1 MKIAINC
8 IYYEAGGGIKEYIH
22 NLVKELIS
30 LNNDFEYVFYI
41 SKAVESTF
49 IELTKGKGK
58 IKIFPFE
65 SNKKIKRALLQKY
78 FWKKEEK
85 EEKFNIF
92 HSTFFHSPKFKN
104 AKVILTVHDLRFL
117 NFPKSY
123 EFKRYFYLK
132 YAVKK
137 SIKNADKIITIS
149 NFTKDEV
156 IKFYKIEEYK
166 IKAIHEAVDSDAF
179 VLKNNSNERMI
190 KENLVVSNKYIL
202 AVGHLEPRK
211 NYIRLIEA
219 FLILP
224 QTIQDNYKLIIV
236 GKKNYDYDDIL
247 STISKTTEVIY
258 LDFISRDDLVWLY
271 ANCKIHVFP
280 SYYEGFGFPSLEA
293 GLFSKPT
300 IGANQSSIAEISGEG
315 GLYFDPFSVED
326 IKEKIKLALT
336 DEILYLKLSSN
347 ALLNTTKFSW
357 KRNAVDTCE
366 IYNHFRNKEKE
377 LFSL

>member
-22 NLVKELIS
+22 NLVKELVE
-30 LNNDFEYVFYI
+30 LDNDNEYIFYI
-41 SKAVESTF
+41 PKTVESIF
-49 IELTKGKGK
+49 VNLINGRGK

-78 FWKKEEK
+78 FWEK
-85 EEKFNIF
+85 EEREEKFDVF
-92 HSTFFHSPKFKN
+92 HSTFFHSPEFKN

-156 IKFYKIEEYK
+156 IKFYKTDERK
-166 IKAIHEAVDSDAF
+166 IKAIHEAVDPEAF
-179 VLKNNSNERMI
+179 VLKSEDKGNERVI
-190 KENLVVSNKYIL
+190 KDNLINSTEYLL

-211 NYIRLIEA
+211 NYTRLIEA
-219 FLILP
+219 FSLLP
-224 QTIQDNYKLIIV
+224 TAIKNTYKLVIV
-236 GKKNYDYDDIL
+236 GKKNHDYDDVL
-247 STISKTTEVIY
+247 SMINKASNVIY

-271 ANCKIHVFP
+271 ANCKLHIFP

-300 IGANQSSIAEISGEG
+300 VGANQSSIAEISGDG
-315 GLYFDPFSVED
+315 GLYFDPFSVKD
-326 IKEKIKLALT
+326 IKDKIEDVLSN
-336 DEILYLKLSSN
+336 ESLYSELSIN
-347 ALLNTTKFSW
+347 ALLNATKFSW
-357 KRNAVDTCE
+357 RKNAIETCE
-366 IYNHFRNKEKE
+366 IYDSVKNKRNN
-377 LFSL
+377 

>member
-22 NLVKELIS
+22 NLVKELVN
-30 LNNDFEYVFYI
+30 LDNDFEYVFYVT
-41 SKAVESTF
+41 KTVESTF
-49 IELTKGKGK
+49 AALTNGKGK

-65 SNKKIKRALLQKY
+65 SSKKIKRALFQKY
-78 FWKKEEK
+78 FWEK
-85 EEKFNIF
+85 EEKQEKFDIF
-92 HSTFFHSPKFKN
+92 HSAFFHSPKFKS

-123 EFKRYFYLK
+123 EFKRYIYLK

-156 IKFYKIEEYK
+156 IKFYKTNESK
-166 IKAIHEAVDSDAF
+166 IKVIHEAVDPDSFA
-179 VLKNNSNERMI
+179 LQSNTNQRTIKGNLINSSRF
-190 KENLVVSNKYIL
+190 LL

-219 FLILP
+219 FSLLS
-224 QTIQDNYKLIIV
+224 QSNKDQYKLVIV
-236 GKKNYDYDDIL
+236 GKKNYDYDNIL
-247 STISKTTEVIY
+247 STIDKALDDVIY

-271 ANCKIHVFP
+271 ANCKIHIFP

-293 GLFSKPT
+293 GLFGKPT
-300 IGANQSSIAEISGEG
+300 IGANQSSIAEISGNG
-315 GLYFDPFSVED
+315 GLYFNPFSVQD
-326 IKEKIKLALT
+326 IRDKIENVLLN
-336 DEILYLKLSSN
+336 ESLYLELSAN
-347 ALLNTTKFSW
+347 AELNTKKFSW
-357 KRNAVDTCE
+357 KRNASETCE
-366 IYNHFRNKEKE
+366 IYDLFRI
-377 LFSL
+377 